1 MACILRNSYLESAKK
16 IYGKELIMMLL
27 RSPAILIAI
36 LLGWGGHALANDTTK
51 VKMLN
56 AKGQEI
62 GEATLTETPN
72 GVLVRLTLLPNR
84 PGVMPG
90 THAFHI
96 HETGKCEPPFKSA
109 GEHFNPLGKTHGFL
123 NESGPH
129 AGDFPNIHVPD
140 NGALTVEFEV
150 PQLSLKQGKSAL
162 RDADGSALVI
172 HARGDDY
179 KSDPAGEAGDRIACG
194 VIEKSSN

>member
-1 MACILRNSYLESAKK
+1 
-16 IYGKELIMMLL
+16 MMTLL
-27 RSPAILIAI
+27 RSAGILIAI
-36 LLGWGGHALANDTTK
+36 LVGWGGHSLANDASPAK
-51 VKMLN
+51 VKMVN
-56 AKGQEI
+56 AKGQEV
-62 GEATLTETPN
+62 GEATLIDTPN
-72 GVLVRLTLLPNR
+72 GVLVRLTLLSNR
-84 PGVMPG
+84 PGIAPG

-123 NESGPH
+123 SESGPH

-140 NGALTVEFEV
+140 KGALTVEFEV
-150 PQLSLKQGKSAL
+150 PQISLKQGTKTL
-162 RDADGSALVI
+162 RDSDGSALVI